1 MFKHLVSG
9 NEYIF
14 TRKKTNTANIETFRA
29 TFQDIVNSTLRVTNV
44 YDQSMNLLC
53 CMRTMPIEW
62 IIRICPLDN
71 QSVSSEVDDDI
82 ETIILDNI
90 KPNNKN
96 LSRRKIDAFY

>member
-1 MFKHLVSG
+1 MFTNLVSG

-29 TFQDIVNSTLRVTNV
+29 TFKDIVNSTLRVTNA
-44 YDQSMNLLC
+44 YDQSMNLQC

-62 IIRICPLDN
+62 IISICPLDN
-71 QSVSSEVDDDI
+71 QSVSSEFDDDI